1 MEQVIQNDNL
11 DMLQQKLVSYPKTYE
26 DLKIIASI
34 IRGTQIFNKLN
45 ELYHQLLSSDGQIK
59 LCNNVE
65 IKSYSQNELISSNPI
80 LGVQLLLKGQV
91 DVFQLDEGYIYK
103 TEKQITSLF
112 PLSYIEEEFH
122 FDKQIY
128 RSSQLKYKISV
139 DDSLILQINKQECDD
154 IYQFFGDLFLF
165 KHKTLCKIIPGL
177 GELNSKR
184 ILAALA
190 TQFESLTLPHLTPI
204 TEENVIGDYLY
215 FLAQGDIQMIKK
227 EEQVFNIEDSG
238 IIGDELLIDPDSD
251 QNQQICYEFTAK
263 VKSAQVLLYR
273 IKVKIFNRLFPNS
286 IIRQIISLHKQKQL
300 IRLLMGSKPFDQQQ
314 LCISPNNQ
322 QKKSQSTLILAKD
335 SIKSYDKV
343 DIQFQQYQVPKHSRV
358 LKYNKNVLDQFGEE
372 EKKSKKITI
381 NEFVQLT
388 KQSKQPQI
396 KILEKVE
403 NPYSFASN
411 VNSEGFL
418 KQYYSNLIRVG
429 LVKPPLRIA
438 PQNHEAIQRSRV
450 NSAVKLV
457 EKTHKQLKTRRST
470 SLIYGQKDP
479 ILQINSLNSNK
490 DNKGNLNSQKK
501 LDKTR
506 TITSFFATPR
516 TSQQLHQFHNPSQ
529 GYFQFIETPK
539 CETPQSRSTM
549 AKSSHVFRPYSGFMD
564 HSSRLSQ
571 QSEMQKRLRKP
582 NQHFF

>member
-1 MEQVIQNDNL
+1 MEQVIQNENL
-11 DMLQQKLVSYPKTYE
+11 VMLQQKIVSYPKTYE

-45 ELYHQLLSSDGQIK
+45 ELYHQQLSSDGQIK

-65 IKSYSQNELISSNPI
+65 IRSYSQSELISVNPN

-91 DVFQLDEGYIYK
+91 DVFQQEDGYIYK
-103 TEKQITSLF
+103 TAKLIASLF
-112 PLSYIEEEFH
+112 PLSYIEDEFH
-122 FDKQIY
+122 FGKQIY
-128 RSSQLKYKISV
+128 SSSQLKYKISV
-139 DDSLILQINKQECDD
+139 DDSLVLSINKQQCDD

-165 KHKTLCKIIPGL
+165 KHKILCKIIPGL

-190 TQFESLTLPHLTPI
+190 TQFESLTFPHLTPI

-215 FLAQGDIQMIKK
+215 FLAQGDISMSKN
-227 EEQVFNIEDSG
+227 EEHIFNMEDNG

-251 QNQQICYEFTAK
+251 QNQQLSYEFT
-263 VKSAQVLLYR
+263 SRNQSEDIHSSFPQLHYQINYITSQVYLYC
-273 IKVKIFNRLFPNS
+273 
-286 IIRQIISLHKQKQL
+286 KQTVEKQL
-300 IRLLMGSKPFDQQQ
+300 MRLLMGSKPFDQSL
-314 LCISPNNQ
+314 LCNSPNNEF
-322 QKKSQSTLILAKD
+322 KKSQSTLILAKD

-372 EKKSKKITI
+372 EKKSKKITM
-381 NEFVQLT
+381 NEFVSLT
-388 KQSKQPQI
+388 KSSKEPQI

-450 NSAVKLV
+450 NSAVKLI
-457 EKTHKQLKTRRST
+457 EKTHKKIKTRKST
-470 SLIYGQKDP
+470 SLIYGQNDP
-479 ILQINSLNSNK
+479 ILQINSLNPNK
-490 DNKGNLNSQKK
+490 EDKGNTNSQKK

-516 TSQQLHQFHNPSQ
+516 TAQQLHQFHNPSS
-529 GYFQFIETPK
+529 GYFQIIETPK
-539 CETPQSRSTM
+539 CETPESRSTM

-564 HSSRLSQ
+564 HTSRLSQ